1 MKRREFI
8 ALTLILASVF
18 SLLFYRNSLGIN
30 LIIFEWI
37 IIPTMFYTHKPVRL
51 NPLSK
56 TILLLLIISSLMVVV
71 INTPW
76 TIFMNF
82 VLMFSFSTLLVFKE
96 FRSYIH
102 SFIETIIRLFTTHFS
117 SQNYIN
123 TNKEKLK
130 LTNVF
135 SKILLFGII
144 PFSILFLFLILYLS
158 ASSKF
163 ANTLQPFFSIFSNW
177 FDNTNTTL
185 FWVFVLGVIIINI
198 LLRKSKSIGLLTID
212 NKSQDKLERKRLRH
226 IMSFSTMGLKTQNIM
241 GIITLIALNLLLLL
255 FNIIDI
261 KTVWFFKWDGEFL
274 KEFVHQGTW
283 ILIFAIL
290 FSALISLFLFK
301 DNLNFYSK
309 NKHIKQLTLIWLS
322 QNIVLALSVIIRNY
336 WYMTYFGLAYKRIAV
351 LFFLLLAIFGL
362 ITIIIKITKSKTSFY
377 LLRINS
383 MVAIIIIS
391 ISSFID
397 WNIIIAK
404 YNFANYDKSFIEYRF
419 MAKLEDS
426 SLPYTIKT
434 ENELKIIDS
443 LQNKALPS
451 IKNHPYYWSKET
463 YFEEIELKKQNFIN
477 KYKSQNLLEWNL
489 SDYIT
494 YRKLTNK

>member
-1 MKRREFI
+1 
-8 ALTLILASVF
+8 
-18 SLLFYRNSLGIN
+18 
-30 LIIFEWI
+30 
-37 IIPTMFYTHKPVRL
+37 
-51 NPLSK
+51 
-56 TILLLLIISSLMVVV
+56 
-71 INTPW
+71 
-76 TIFMNF
+76 
-82 VLMFSFSTLLVFKE
+82 
-96 FRSYIH
+96 
-102 SFIETIIRLFTTHFS
+102 
-117 SQNYIN
+117 
-123 TNKEKLK
+123 
-130 LTNVF
+130 
-135 SKILLFGII
+135 
-144 PFSILFLFLILYLS
+144 
-158 ASSKF
+158 
-163 ANTLQPFFSIFSNW
+163 
-177 FDNTNTTL
+177 
-185 FWVFVLGVIIINI
+185 INI